1 MQSMSLFVFCF
12 RNAQLDK
19 RYIHMYVHIL
29 VSTHTYTCI
38 CMRVCVCAYHAVHSN
53 AVAYDAAAPHSASAT
68 GSAAVLLCVQI
79 TN

>member
-1 MQSMSLFVFCF
+1 M
-12 RNAQLDK
+12 N
-19 RYIHMYVHIL
+19 VHIL

-38 CMRVCVCAYHAVHSN
+38 CMNVCVCAYHAVHSN
-53 AVAYDAAAPHSASAT
+53 AVAYDAAAPHFASTSAT